1 MQNVPSVASSAL
13 LVELNI
19 NVWTGRK
26 LDKSAS
32 QDVVRMN
39 SADRGIANVHKKL
52 LGDCAELEAIRKYA
66 SQVRGTHYAITM
78 PWSDSGLRL
87 LPTANYFK
95 YNDAM
100 GDFQKEFHKLVDA
113 FLAAYEWET
122 SQAQVKLGAL
132 FNADDYPTVQSLKHK
147 FGLSVS
153 FIPLPTSGDW
163 RVDIEADAKR
173 QLKTH
178 YESYYADKLKQ
189 AMDDVWSRTADVL
202 ERLSSQLDY
211 GVDDKPRGIRD
222 SLVESAV
229 EIVDLLDA
237 CNLTNDPAM
246 RKMAADLRASMNG
259 IGAVALRQDAA
270 LRRATKRD
278 VDAMIKALPG
288 LGM

>member
-1 MQNVPSVASSAL
+1 MTNVPSVASSAL

-32 QDVVRMN
+32 QDVTRMN

-52 LGDCAELEAIRKYA
+52 LGDCAELEAIRKHA
-66 SQVRGTHYAITM
+66 SQVRGAHYAITM

-95 YNDAM
+95 YNDAL
-100 GDFQKEFHKLVDA
+100 GDYQQEFKKLVDA

-132 FNADDYPTVQSLKHK
+132 FNPDDYPTVQSLKHK

-173 QLKTH
+173 QLETH
-178 YESYYADKLKQ
+178 YQSYYADKLKQ
-189 AMDDVWSRTADVL
+189 AMDDVWGRTADVL
-202 ERLSSQLDY
+202 DRLSSQLDY
-211 GVDDKPRGIRD
+211 GADDKPRGIRD
-222 SLVESAV
+222 SLMDSAV

-237 CNLTNDPAM
+237 CNLTGDPAM
-246 RKMAADLRASMNG
+246 RKMANDLRASIKG
-259 IGAVALRQDAA
+259 IGADALRKDAA